1 MLWTATAVTGGRCR
15 PVSGYPR
22 YNDIMYGVEHRAQ
35 VEMLEWWEMNRDAG
49 DGSRSGDPV
58 TNGGL
63 E

>member
-35 VEMLEWWEMNRDAG
+35 MEMLEWWEMNRETPAMGVDLATR
-49 DGSRSGDPV
+49 SRTGA
-58 TNGGL
+58 
-63 E
+63 